1 MKDSSYIS
9 KIVFSLVVSLI
20 FAHLFFPPDGMSQ
33 PPQANWISGPQ
44 TVDLG
49 KNVAQINLEQNYLFA
64 NAEDTRK
71 LMEYIGNPTS
81 NNEVGLIAPN
91 EENEDWYIVFEY
103 DKVGYIRDDDKDHID
118 SKAIL
123 KNIKNATEKANKT
136 REEKGFPRL
145 DIVGWHEEPHYDV
158 NSHNLVWAVLAES
171 SGHQVVNY
179 NVRLLG
185 RNGYMSVVLVTDPTT
200 LNSHKADVESIIG
213 NFSYKQ
219 GKSYA
224 EYVQGDKVA
233 KYGLTALIAGG
244 AGAVAVKTGILQA
257 LGKYIKVIAIA
268 VIGFFAAIWRK
279 IKGIFRSDDTY
290 SVEKIM
296 STDEKG

>member
-1 MKDSSYIS
+1 MKDSSHSS
-9 KIVFSLVVSLI
+9 KIIFSLFVSLI
-20 FAHLFFPPDGMSQ
+20 FAHLFFPPDCLSQ
-33 PPQANWISGPQ
+33 APQANWIIGPQ

-49 KNVAQINLEQNYLFA
+49 KNVAQINLGENYLFA
-64 NAEDTRK
+64 NAEDTKK

-81 NNEVGLIAPN
+81 NKEVGLIAPN

-103 DKVGYIRDDDKDHID
+103 DKVGYIRDDDRDKID

-123 KNIKNATEKANKT
+123 KNIKNATETANKT

-145 DIVGWHEEPHYDV
+145 DIIGWHEEPHYDV

-185 RNGYMSVVLVTDPTT
+185 RHGYMSVVLVTDPTT
-200 LNSHKADVESIIG
+200 LDSHKADVESIIG

-224 EYVQGDKVA
+224 EYVQGDKIA

-257 LGKYIKVIAIA
+257 LAKYIKVIAIA